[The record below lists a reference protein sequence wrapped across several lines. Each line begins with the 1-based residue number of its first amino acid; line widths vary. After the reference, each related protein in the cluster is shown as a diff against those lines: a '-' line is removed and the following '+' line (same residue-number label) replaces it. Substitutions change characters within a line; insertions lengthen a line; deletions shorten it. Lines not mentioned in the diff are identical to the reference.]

1 MAKKRMG
8 SGKRILFSELG
19 NADLVV
25 DAIYEGGD
33 SGNLSAEVISKLIP
47 KMGNA
52 GGFRYVGDAESTP
65 LVVLFSNSSNKD
77 WPDYLDEHLGTYQ
90 YYGDNRTPGVKVL
103 EKKGNRVLHQAFA
116 KRHGNSNDRALA
128 PIFLIFKSIG
138 EGHSVRFRGLA
149 VPGSDLMKS
158 EEDLIPIWRAT
169 KGVRFQN
176 YKAVF
181 TVLNEVEI
189 SGDWIRKIAT
199 ERKLDLQDLRT
210 PSAIKQW
217 VESATYNPLVTEGPD
232 ISRTSPTN
240 ADSQYVSKSLLQRL
254 RRFFRF
260 WR

>member
-1 MAKKRMG
+1 MAKKRVR
-8 SGKRILFSELG
+8 SGKRFLFSELV

-25 DAIYEGGD
+25 DAIYEGGE

-65 LVVLFSNSSNKD
+65 LVVLYSNGSNPD
-77 WPDYLDEHLGTYQ
+77 WPDYLDEHSGLYH

-116 KRHGNSNDRALA
+116 KRHSQSRDRALA
-128 PIFLIFKSIG
+128 PVFLIFESIG

-149 VPGSDLMKS
+149 VPGSGQMQDD
-158 EEDLIPIWRAT
+158 EDLITIWRA
-169 KGVRFQN
+169 KNGVRFQN

-189 SGDWIRKIAT
+189 NGDWIRKIAS

-217 VESATYNPLVTEGPD
+217 VESATYNPLITERPD
-232 ISRTSPTN
+232 ISGMRHRNT
-240 ADSQYVSKSLLQRL
+240 DSRHSSKSLLQRL
-254 RRFFRF
+254 RSLFRF

>member
-1 MAKKRMG
+1 MAKKRVR
-8 SGKRILFSELG
+8 SGKRFLFSELG
-19 NADLVV
+19 NADLLV
-25 DAIYEGGD
+25 DAIYEGGE

-65 LVVLFSNSSNKD
+65 LVVLYSSGSNPD
-77 WPDYLDEHLGTYQ
+77 WPDYLDEHSGLYH

-116 KRHGNSNDRALA
+116 KRHGQSSDRALA
-128 PIFLIFKSIG
+128 PIFLIFESIG

-149 VPGSDLMKS
+149 VPGSNQMQGD
-158 EEDLIPIWRAT
+158 EDLITIWRA
-169 KGVRFQN
+169 KNGVRFQN

-189 SGDWIRKIAT
+189 NGDWIRKIAS

-217 VESATYNPLVTEGPD
+217 VESATYNPLITERPD
-232 ISRTSPTN
+232 NPVMSHRNT
-240 ADSQYVSKSLLQRL
+240 DSQHSSKSLLQRFGSL
-254 RRFFRF
+254 FRF
-260 WR
+260 WS

>member
-1 MAKKRMG
+1 MAKKRVR
-8 SGKRILFSELG
+8 SGKRFLFSELG

-25 DAIYEGGD
+25 DAIYEGGE

-65 LVVLFSNSSNKD
+65 LVVLYSNGSNPD
-77 WPDYLDEHLGTYQ
+77 WPDYLDEHSGLYH

-116 KRHGNSNDRALA
+116 KRHGQSRDRALA
-128 PIFLIFKSIG
+128 PVFLIFESIG

-149 VPGSDLMKS
+149 VPGSGQMQDD
-158 EEDLIPIWRAT
+158 EDLITIWRA
-169 KGVRFQN
+169 KNGVRFQN

-189 SGDWIRKIAT
+189 YGDWIRKIAS
-199 ERKLDLQDLRT
+199 EKKPDFQHSKT
-210 PSAIKQW
+210 PFALKQW
-217 VESATYNPLVTEGPD
+217 IENSTYMPLVTERPHVPD
-232 ISRTSPTN
+232 M
-240 ADSQYVSKSLLQRL
+240 DSLQNESQKDSKSIIDRI
-254 RRFFRF
+254 RSIFRF

>member
-1 MAKKRMG
+1 MAKKRVR
-8 SGKRILFSELG
+8 SGKRFLFSELG

-25 DAIYEGGD
+25 DAIYEGGE

-65 LVVLFSNSSNKD
+65 LVVLYSNGSNPD
-77 WPDYLDEHLGTYQ
+77 WPDYLDEHSGLYH

-116 KRHGNSNDRALA
+116 KRHGQSRDRALA
-128 PIFLIFKSIG
+128 PVFLIFESIG

-149 VPGSDLMKS
+149 VPGSGQMQDD
-158 EEDLIPIWRAT
+158 EDLITIWRA
-169 KGVRFQN
+169 KNGVRFQN

-189 SGDWIRKIAT
+189 NGDWIRKIAS

-217 VESATYNPLVTEGPD
+217 VESATYNPLITERPD
-232 ISRTSPTN
+232 ISVMRHGNT
-240 ADSQYVSKSLLQRL
+240 DSQHSSKSLLQRL
-254 RRFFRF
+254 RSLFRF